1 MGFRPIRRSASTNFC
16 DNEGPIDQTPTNQS
30 YLKVPVVLGQYD
42 IQIPMHAEIVFPDN
56 RPVVE
61 IKDIKKRVY
70 LTQCKLISA
79 ASSAPGT
86 PAESGKLYVSGFVRK
101 NIRYAVS
108 PMVVGD
114 DQQLDSGIRSLT
126 VKVPFD
132 CVTELDSFTN
142 PPVGPFLNTRAEW
155 EYLISQD
162 LPSGYPEKDELMG
175 TDLSQY
181 HQQSTQYFNELPYCE
196 LNRANIIQIDES
208 LNREA
213 IEEDGEAVLGEGTFT
228 EMSEKMVVDLT
239 LTLLQKQTVNNFLGG
254 GNTEA

>member
-16 DNEGPIDQTPTNQS
+16 GNTPKDPTSTDPNFI
-30 YLKVPVVLGQYD
+30 KVPVVLGVYD
-42 IQIPMHAEIVFPDN
+42 IQIPMHADIVFPDD

-70 LTQCKLISA
+70 LTQCKLLSA
-79 ASSAPGT
+79 ASEPGDSAAT
-86 PAESGKLYVSGFVRK
+86 SGKLYISGFVRK

-108 PMVVGD
+108 QRVVGD

-132 CVTELDSFTN
+132 CVTELEAFEN
-142 PPVGPFLNTRAEW
+142 APVGPFLNNRKEW

-181 HQQSTQYFNELPYCE
+181 HQQATQYFNELPYCE
-196 LNRANIIQIDES
+196 LNRANILQIDES
-208 LNREA
+208 LNRGS
-213 IEEDGEAVLGEGTFT
+213 IEDSDGSEVLGEGTFT
-228 EMSEKMVVDLT
+228 EMSEKMVLDLT
-239 LTLLQKQTVNNFLGG
+239 LTLLQKQTVSR
-254 GNTEA
+254 